1 MNQGQSG
8 QGSSQDDLLLDYMM
22 EMGLLAPEEEKIAR
36 QRGMVDQLRA
46 RPTPEGRQ
54 AGRVYVAANPLE
66 HLAGVAGQGLASWK
80 EKKADTASEGLQG
93 QKIEGIAKIRRR
105 QDERRRGAQTP
116 STQTAFDPYDPAQG
130 YGYASP
136 L

>member
-54 AGRVYVAANPLE
+54 VGRVYVAANPLE

-80 EKKADTASEGLQG
+80 ENKADVASEDLQG
-93 QKIEGIAKIRRR
+93 RRVKGIAEIRRR
-105 QDERRRGAQTP
+105 RGLGAQTP
-116 STQTAFDPYDPAQG
+116 STQTAIDPQYSALDPQDG
-130 YGYASP
+130 PGIY
-136 L
+136 

>member
-22 EMGLLAPEEEKIAR
+22 EMGMLAPEEERIAR
-36 QRGMVDQLRA
+36 QRGLVDQLRA

-80 EKKADTASEGLQG
+80 ENKADAASEVLQG
-93 QKIEGIAKIRRR
+93 KKVKGIADIRNRR
-105 QDERRRGAQTP
+105 SLGAQTP